1 MCLAVQEVYFISLIY
16 KDNKNWPWKRL
27 EIFLKYEKDV
37 FLIKAINDLHFADI
51 VILQCPTLI
60 IFFTLNMS
68 RRTIIKEA
76 FLKLIGKASSMCASA
91 WLFYN
96 NKW

>member
-16 KDNKNWPWKRL
+16 KDNKNWPWKKL

-37 FLIKAINDLHFADI
+37 FLIRAINNDLHFADI

-68 RRTIIKEA
+68 RRTNFKEV
-76 FLKLIGKASSMCASA
+76 FLKLIGKASSVCASA
-91 WLFYN
+91 CLIVLQ
-96 NKW
+96 